1 MHARYV
7 HPPLH
12 EWGCFTWR
20 FAHTA
25 STLDCRVPRATYAPP
40 LLQPD
45 IHWRLQLGASH
56 HLRAQE
62 VHQQCIVATS
72 ALLLLRQTGVWLTVA
87 KHGNSTARPQ
97 RGHITH
103 RSRLLK
109 RRERT
114 KDDGMPETVPRICP
128 ARPAAGDAQAHR
140 RFARNPTYRFLVQ
153 VGQCSHLEHNL
164 HCPTHTS
171 SAFVFYCFTSQVHPG
186 WPSSAVSNR
195 HNGCTR

>member
-128 ARPAAGDAQAHR
+128 ARPTVHINLSQGLTHACVHNQASGQAWAGKQ
-140 RFARNPTYRFLVQ
+140 
-153 VGQCSHLEHNL
+153 
-164 HCPTHTS
+164 
-171 SAFVFYCFTSQVHPG
+171 
-186 WPSSAVSNR
+186 PSTAP
-195 HNGCTR
+195 HH